1 MLMALAIVPA
11 MALTGAAVDYST
23 SNKAKAKLDAV
34 ADSAA
39 LAAVDHTA
47 ISGTAA
53 AAQTTAQN
61 IFNSEA
67 AHLAN
72 VTVSNVSVTVT
83 DGTSG
88 RTAVVTYT
96 ATKPNLF
103 MGHRDNQIFPWLS
116 CKTAQNA
123 AQWHQWVATEL

>member
-1 MLMALAIVPA
+1 MAMLMALAIVPA

-67 AHLAN
+67 ANLAN

-83 DGTSG
+83 DGTS
-88 RTAVVTYT
+88 
-96 ATKPNLF
+96 
-103 MGHRDNQIFPWLS
+103 
-116 CKTAQNA
+116 A
-123 AQWHQWVATEL
+123 APRS

>member
-53 AAQTTAQN
+53 AVDWPVMVVLGMPISPMN
-61 IFNSEA
+61 R
-67 AHLAN
+67 LGL
-72 VTVSNVSVTVT
+72 V
-83 DGTSG
+83 
-88 RTAVVTYT
+88 AV
-96 ATKPNLF
+96 
-103 MGHRDNQIFPWLS
+103 
-116 CKTAQNA
+116 
-123 AQWHQWVATEL
+123 